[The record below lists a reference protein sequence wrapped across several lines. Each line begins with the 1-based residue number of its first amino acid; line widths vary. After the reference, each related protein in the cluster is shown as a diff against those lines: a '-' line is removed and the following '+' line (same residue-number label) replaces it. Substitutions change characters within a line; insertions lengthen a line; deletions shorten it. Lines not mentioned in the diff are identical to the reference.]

1 MHGISWGKSFL
12 VNKKRKKRT
21 NTLLQASKRPPKCR
35 NKHGRPKRN
44 EFALTRGM
52 RFCLRFFF
60 NRCVPSLRTNP
71 FFEVRNVATSII
83 YTTTHA
89 ENQSNASLTAQSR
102 TNPSVIETMAWN
114 NHFNWIYRCEG
125 LGFGFVL
132 GSDESQTRAIVVL
145 LVGARC
151 RTGDVYCSA
160 YGVFSSHK

>member
-1 MHGISWGKSFL
+1 MAGPNEMSLLSLGGCAFAWG
-12 VNKKRKKRT
+12 
-21 NTLLQASKRPPKCR
+21 
-35 NKHGRPKRN
+35 
-44 EFALTRGM
+44 
-52 RFCLRFFF
+52 FFF
-60 NRCVPSLRTNP
+60 NRCVPSLRTDP

-125 LGFGFVL
+125 LVSGLVL
-132 GSDESQTRAIVVL
+132 GSDEFQTRAIVVL

-151 RTGDVYCSA
+151 RTGDVFCCA
-160 YGVFSSHK
+160 YGVFSSLKYNGDCWCACHQRIRLKSNILII